1 MRPTLMRH
9 TSSLKVF
16 EMPIAGEVARE
27 RLLVTVAAWR
37 GAGALGGAGAHT
49 ELGDVPIRLRK
60 VWNDDLAHRDPAL
73 KPLKATT
80 HADPGLRKVWN
91 DDLAHRDP
99 ALKPLRAITHADPGL
114 RELVG
119 GGRMDYHGA
128 EPPFP
133 APTLAPRSQNR
144 SPVHSLTTLPHHGPR
159 ASSRAG
165 AIGCAPR
172 AHFLARSSSRASG
185 RGREGGGVAAAA
197 AWHRRRAT
205 KSHTRSAPLLHG
217 LERVVKPSYRVA
229 VAVDRRRE
237 NDRQPA
243 LPYQPHGR
251 RLALSLQSQLCD
263 LSVRDTVAS

>member
-16 EMPIAGEVARE
+16 EMPVAGEVARE
-27 RLLVTVAAWR
+27 RLLVAVAAWR

-73 KPLKATT
+73 KPLK
-80 HADPGLRKVWN
+80 
-91 DDLAHRDP
+91 
-99 ALKPLRAITHADPGL
+99 AITHADPGL

-185 RGREGGGVAAAA
+185 RGRERGGVTAAA
-197 AWHRRRAT
+197 AWHRRRAA

-217 LERVVKPSYRVA
+217 LERVVAPSYRFA

-237 NDRQPA
+237 NDRRPA

>member
-1 MRPTLMRH
+1 M
-9 TSSLKVF
+9 
-16 EMPIAGEVARE
+16 
-27 RLLVTVAAWR
+27 
-37 GAGALGGAGAHT
+37 
-49 ELGDVPIRLRK
+49 PIRLRK

-185 RGREGGGVAAAA
+185 RGREGGGVGGRSGLASSPRDKVAHALCAATARPRA
-197 AWHRRRAT
+197 CCQAVVSCCRRRRPP
-205 KSHTRSAPLLHG
+205 TR
-217 LERVVKPSYRVA
+217 E
-229 VAVDRRRE
+229 
-237 NDRQPA
+237 
-243 LPYQPHGR
+243 
-251 RLALSLQSQLCD
+251 
-263 LSVRDTVAS
+263 